1 MCCIICKPQL
11 AYEISI
17 FNLSLQGL
25 NEALSGCFR
34 SWFTVNPDL
43 PEDSCSHQ
51 HTIEILHIYA
61 YLIVE
66 KKKWNSEIFWKA
78 EVKKTIRL
86 SKIRHNQYISYI
98 SCYSEKIPN
107 RSNFRKKEYRNSEF
121 EITVHHINSCLNMF
135 AKLYLQSGNRER
147 AMLGLSIL
155 PPLNKVRDA
164 RTEVAIFVSALVL
177 LLTHCRKSLEVMQ
190 KTLLLQF

>member
-1 MCCIICKPQL
+1 MFQVLVHCESRSTRRFLLTSAYHRNL
-11 AYEISI
+11 AH
-17 FNLSLQGL
+17 LCLL
-25 NEALSGCFR
+25 NCWE
-34 SWFTVNPDL
+34 
-43 PEDSCSHQ
+43 
-51 HTIEILHIYA
+51 
-61 YLIVE
+61 
-66 KKKWNSEIFWKA
+66 KKWNSEIFWKA

-135 AKLYLQSGNRER
+135 AKLHLQSGNRER